1 MSALCVDEY
10 RAAIENIASS
20 RRAGMRLGRFPESE
34 LVTGESV
41 EVGEFPSR
49 KFLYSPKLERQKTD
63 RMEGKSLK
71 LTHYDNFP

>member
-1 MSALCVDEY
+1 
-10 RAAIENIASS
+10 
-20 RRAGMRLGRFPESE
+20 MRLGRFPESE
-34 LVTGESV
+34 LVTDESV